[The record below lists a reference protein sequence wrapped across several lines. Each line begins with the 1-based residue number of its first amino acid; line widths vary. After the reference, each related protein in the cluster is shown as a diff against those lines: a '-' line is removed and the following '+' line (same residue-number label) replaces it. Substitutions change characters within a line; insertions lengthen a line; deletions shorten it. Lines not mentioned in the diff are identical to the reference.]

1 MRAWCGPALL
11 SAAALLFFTAPA
23 ASAEEYTAAPLSLGQ
38 LQAKIGG
45 AEGQLQPGRYAILEQ
60 DSAGGVNTVIATR
73 LDGDD
78 FATVEQSAAFKSA
91 YGEYHG
97 QAWEQNANGL
107 VIYKNRSGAA
117 TGGAAPAVLLGLT
130 ETEPREYAVERRL
143 SKNRDVI
150 RYYNAATFLLDR
162 KVTHDTDG
170 VVETVAYSDYRK
182 VFGEQRAFKWSYSD
196 GRPANDESGEI
207 VAFTKDGSGA
217 SLAPP
222 DSRPLYTIAGNP
234 VSVPAKFGDHRI
246 VVTLQAQGQ
255 KLDFLLD
262 TGAGGL
268 NIDAGALSRLGIH
281 PYGRY
286 VQRIAGDFDVSQ
298 AIVPELAAGGV
309 QMRNVAF
316 DVIPDGSGGHVGILG
331 CDFLAASVVELNYK
345 NGTVTLHPP
354 QSFDAKAL
362 AAYAVPADY
371 STCVPRIHASI
382 AGTSGTFILDTGA
395 ANTMLT
401 HEFAQRVR
409 GLQPLSQQFT
419 FDVSMIGGAVESKM
433 YMASNLVVGAVQ
445 FNNAS
450 VIVPFEGGLLWGED
464 GLIGDDV
471 LRAFT
476 VYLDYANNVVY
487 LKPNS

>member
-1 MRAWCGPALL
+1 MSAWCGRAFIY
-11 SAAALLFFTAPA
+11 AATILLFAAPA
-23 ASAEEYTAAPLSLGQ
+23 ASAEEYAASQLSLAQ
-38 LQAKIGG
+38 LQAKIGA
-45 AEGQLQPGRYAILEQ
+45 AEGQLKPGRYAILEQ
-60 DSAGGVNTVIATR
+60 DRGAGENTVIATR

-78 FATVEQSAAFKSA
+78 FATVEQSATFKTA
-91 YGEYHG
+91 YGQFHG
-97 QAWEQNANGL
+97 QPWEQNANGL
-107 VIYKNRSGAA
+107 VIYGKRSGSADGSASAA
-117 TGGAAPAVLLGLT
+117 NLLGLT
-130 ETEPREYAVERRL
+130 GTAPHEYAVEGRI
-143 SKNRDVI
+143 SKGRDVI

-162 KVTHDTDG
+162 KITRNADG
-170 VVETVAYSDYRK
+170 VVETVTYSDYRK
-182 VFGEQRAFKWSYSD
+182 VFGQERAFKWSYSD
-196 GRPANDESGEI
+196 GRPANEQSGETI
-207 VAFTKDGSGA
+207 AFTKDASGT

-222 DSRPLYTIAGNP
+222 DSRPLYTLAGKP
-234 VSVPAKFGDHRI
+234 VNVPAKFSHHRI
-246 VVTLQAQGQ
+246 TVTLQAQGQ
-255 KLDFLLD
+255 NLDFLLD

-281 PYGRY
+281 SYGRY
-286 VQRIAGDFDVSQ
+286 EQRIVGDFDVAQ
-298 AIVPELAAGGV
+298 AMVPDLAAGGV
-309 QMRNVAF
+309 QMSNVAF
-316 DVIPDGSGGHVGILG
+316 DVIPDGSEDHVGILG
-331 CDFLAASVVELNYK
+331 CDFLAASVVELDYR

-354 QSFDAKAL
+354 ESFDTKAL

-395 ANTMLT
+395 TNTMVT
-401 HEFAQRVR
+401 HEFAQRLH

-433 YMASNLVVGAVQ
+433 YMANDLVVGAVQ